1 MAAPSPCVARF
12 RNASAV
18 GLDHEAVVHRHQV
31 GVGRGDGR
39 SDRGHSAVDALQ
51 HPHESPAHLMSGS
64 SVIVAGPGVLIKE
77 LVHDMDSMLPE
88 VRHAT
93 AVPGP
98 PPATLGPSA

>member
-1 MAAPSPCVARF
+1 MDLRSGNGGPLHVCGQVSQRRHSRTRPRGTVAT
-12 RNASAV
+12 
-18 GLDHEAVVHRHQV
+18 LE
-31 GVGRGDGR
+31 
-39 SDRGHSAVDALQ
+39 ALQ

-93 AVPGP
+93 AVPEP
-98 PPATLGPSA
+98 PSATLGPSA